1 MLSNSSP
8 PFQFKN
14 YWRSGIALG
23 LSLLLHAL
31 LLSGLDWHCPLP
43 DHEPSLMQAELVLPQ
58 PKPVPKVQPVPVV
71 KPVGKPRKAKPQQT
85 PPLMAEPSQEVQAQ
99 ATEPVTEHAPIT
111 DQDNQAANANA
122 NANQS
127 QQDVADVSELE
138 PEVEMPPAPHYVA
151 MEYDL
156 SRGESSSAI
165 GTTRATYESREDG
178 SYKLRSETEAKG
190 LASLFF
196 SSKLIQ
202 TSTGVVTKAGLQPK
216 HFSYEFGS
224 NADKYQQADFDWE
237 GGRLTMHTSKGD
249 KTVPLPPGT
258 QDLLSFMY
266 QYMFVA
272 PLQQM
277 VISVTNGKK
286 LSQYGYSFEGESTL
300 VTKLGNLQTVHI
312 AKSSGEGEEKTEL
325 WLATE
330 YHYLPVKISKRE
342 KDGKQYEQIV
352 TRISVE

>member
-1 MLSNSSP
+1 
-8 PFQFKN
+8 
-14 YWRSGIALG
+14 
-23 LSLLLHAL
+23 
-31 LLSGLDWHCPLP
+31 
-43 DHEPSLMQAELVLPQ
+43 MQAELVLPA
-58 PKPVPKVQPVPVV
+58 PKPVPKIKPAPVV
-71 KPVGKPRKAKPQQT
+71 KPVAKPRKAKPQQT
-85 PPLMAEPSQEVQAQ
+85 LPVAESSQDPQVQAI
-99 ATEPVTEHAPIT
+99 EPIMEHAPIT
-111 DQDNQAANANA
+111 DQDSQAADAA
-122 NANQS
+122 QS
-127 QQDVADVSELE
+127 QQEVAGAVVEQDSNE
-138 PEVEMPPAPHYVA
+138 PDIEMPPAPHYVA

-202 TSTGVVTKAGLQPK
+202 ISTGVVTKAGLQPK

-249 KTVPLPPGT
+249 KTIFLPPGT

-277 VISVTNGKK
+277 VVSVTNGKK
-286 LSQYGYSFEGESTL
+286 LSQYGYSFEGETTL
-300 VTKLGNLQTVHI
+300 TTKIGNLQTVHI

-342 KDGKQYEQIV
+342 KDGKLYEQIV